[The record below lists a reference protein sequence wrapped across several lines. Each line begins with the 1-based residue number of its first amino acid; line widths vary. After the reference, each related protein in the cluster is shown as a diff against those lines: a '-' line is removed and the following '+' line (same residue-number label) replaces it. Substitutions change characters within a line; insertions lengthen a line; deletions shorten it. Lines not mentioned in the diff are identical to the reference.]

1 MIEGQEKITLA
12 DWSQG
17 RHTSDNQ
24 ATVPQNALLVARN
37 IIRQSG
43 ALKPTP
49 GYTLVQD
56 TTLALIERLYS
67 FERQTDQKQFLMVTG
82 GTQVARC
89 AIDGSAAPVIM
100 SEIEADGDFDFIE
113 NAFALYA
120 NNGAHAWKMINIA
133 GAETLSPWGLKP
145 AVGPAAIAIG
155 NGSLNL
161 TYGTRYVYSEVFR
174 WTDSLGTERYH
185 ISVPSDFS
193 AHSGPLGLTVNDGA
207 MTAGSATLT
216 SATAGFVAGDVGT
229 QIVVQ
234 GAGPSG
240 ANLVTSISGYTNAT
254 TVTLAVAASTTVVG
268 APVNYR
274 LKAIS
279 LSGITAVNP
288 QTTHFW
294 LFRVQDSPIG
304 ASGTYFWVA
313 EIPVAQSAYVDD
325 AADVDLDTTREAPF
339 DNYPPPLGNIMFE
352 YGGRAVILAG
362 DTVYLSAL
370 SEISLGVAYECFPAY
385 LTFIVPGGIKNLTA
399 GLIFQQQALLSTGD
413 YWFQVSGQDITTF
426 QMLDQVVKPGA
437 VGRKLVLVVHGR
449 LIWLGTDKKLWTWNG
464 VLGTDPVPM
473 SVSLHGNSL
482 DQLNMSDLSTTYLAE
497 CELQWYSNGTFDWI
511 ILVAA
516 SVDTKGG
523 EKDWIQIWDLSP
535 VTGVLTIQGPI
546 PQPAETDFFPYDLFA
561 TSLAAESAGLPYI
574 YFGGKNNGLVFRWPD
589 GLLFNGVI
597 VKDALLGTPWIQL
610 ADAKA
615 RPLFAKILTNMQDA
629 KSNFHF
635 AAIASKGVDPSIQ
648 PVDVDLEADVDGG
661 LIDDTVAR
669 ANLMAQP
676 GTSFGNWIK
685 LFVAFPADVATEDTL
700 PDLSLSAIEIYH
712 KPLPGV

>member
-1 MIEGQEKITLA
+1 
-12 DWSQG
+12 
-17 RHTSDNQ
+17 
-24 ATVPQNALLVARN
+24 
-37 IIRQSG
+37 
-43 ALKPTP
+43 
-49 GYTLVQD
+49 
-56 TTLALIERLYS
+56 
-67 FERQTDQKQFLMVTG
+67 
-82 GTQVARC
+82 
-89 AIDGSAAPVIM
+89 
-100 SEIEADGDFDFIE
+100 
-113 NAFALYA
+113 
-120 NNGAHAWKMINIA
+120 
-133 GAETLSPWGLKP
+133 
-145 AVGPAAIAIG
+145 
-155 NGSLNL
+155 
-161 TYGTRYVYSEVFR
+161 
-174 WTDSLGTERYH
+174 
-185 ISVPSDFS
+185 
-193 AHSGPLGLTVNDGA
+193 LTVNDGA